1 MIGPDL
7 VVGVRGYVDSDFE
20 AVYLTIN
27 EAAMAFR
34 DTIPADRWHEPYM
47 PREDLSAEI
56 ADGVGFSCAV
66 IEGSVIGVMGLQ
78 RKHDVD
84 LIRHAYVVPQLQSR
98 GIGAMLLEHL
108 EALSGRPILIGTW
121 RANVGA
127 ISFYERHGYK
137 LVGEDH
143 RERLL
148 RTYWQIPERQIEE
161 SIVMADARWVALH
174 AAGLGA
180 PSS

>member
-1 MIGPDL
+1 MTEEPQ
-7 VVGVRGYVDSDFE
+7 VSVREFAEGDFE
-20 AVYLTIN
+20 AAYSVIN
-27 EAAMAFR
+27 DAAMAFR

-47 PREDLSAEI
+47 PREELSAEI
-56 ADGVGFSCAV
+56 ASGVMFSCAAIKGRLV
-66 IEGSVIGVMGLQ
+66 GVMGLQ
-78 RKHDVD
+78 HKDDLD
-84 LIRHAYVVPQLQSR
+84 LIRHAYVAPALQSR
-98 GIGAMLLEHL
+98 GIGAKLLEHL
-108 EALSGRPILIGTW
+108 EGLSGRPTLIGTW

-127 ISFYERHGYK
+127 ISFYERHGYQ
-137 LVGEDH
+137 LVAEDH

-174 AAGLGA
+174 AAGHGD

>member
-1 MIGPDL
+1 MADELHVTIREYREG
-7 VVGVRGYVDSDFE
+7 DFE
-20 AVYLTIN
+20 EAYAVIN

-34 DTIPADRWHEPYM
+34 KTIPVDRWHEPYM
-47 PREDLSAEI
+47 PREELSGEI
-56 ADGVGFSCAV
+56 GHGVMFSCAV
-66 IEGSVIGVMGLQ
+66 AGGHVIGVMGLQ
-78 RKHDVD
+78 RSDDID
-84 LIRHAYVVPQLQSR
+84 LIRHAYVAPELQGR

-108 EALSGRPILIGTW
+108 DALSGRPILLGTW

-127 ISFYERHGYK
+127 ISFYERHGYQ
-137 LVGEDH
+137 LVGEEH

-174 AAGLGA
+174 TAGH
-180 PSS
+180 